1 MVLKRQNKLARA
13 FHFNRISKELTP
25 GVIFKFQ
32 CGLCNV
38 SYYGECVRHL
48 SVIFGEHIKMSPLT
62 KKKVKL
68 L

>member
-1 MVLKRQNKLARA
+1 MVFKSQNKLAKA
-13 FHFNRISKELTP
+13 FRFNRISKELTP

-48 SVIFGEHIKMSPLT
+48 SVIFGEHIKISP
-62 KKKVKL
+62 KKVKPL
-68 L
+68 